1 MAASVLILTLD
12 EEQNLGRCLAS
23 LAWCDD
29 VVVLDSESTDGT
41 VGIAREMGARVV
53 ERRFDD
59 YANQRNFG
67 LREIRYR
74 HPWVLMVDADEVV
87 SPELALEVK
96 EATGRAGAGTCLFRL
111 RRKDFFMGTWIRH
124 SSGYPTWF
132 GRLVKVGRVRIERA
146 VNEEYLTDG
155 GVGMLQGHLL
165 HYPFNKGFH
174 AWFDKHNRYSTM
186 EGELLAKGQAGPFP
200 WASLIGGDPSLRR
213 KALKSVMYR
222 MPGRPL
228 LMFLGL
234 YVMRGGFLDGRA
246 GLTFCTLR
254 SFYEFMIDCKAFEG
268 ASRDRN
274 LPV

>member
-12 EEQNLGRCLAS
+12 EEQNLGKCLDA

-29 VVVLDSESTDGT
+29 VVVLDSNSTDGT
-41 VGIAREMGARVV
+41 AGMARRMGARVV
-53 ERRFDD
+53 ERRFDN
-59 YANQRNFG
+59 YADQRNFG

-87 SPELALEVK
+87 PPDLAAEVK
-96 EATGRAGAGTCLFRL
+96 EAVRAAGEGTCLFRL
-111 RRKDFFMGTWIRH
+111 RRKDYFMGTWIRY

-132 GRLVKVGRVRIERA
+132 GRLAKIGRVRVERA

-155 GVGMLQGHLL
+155 GVGLLQGHLL

-186 EGELLAKGQAGPFP
+186 EGELLARGQAGPLP
-200 WASLIGGDPSLRR
+200 VAHLIGRDPVLRR
-213 KALKSVMYR
+213 KAVKSLMYK
-222 MPGRPL
+222 MPCRPL

-246 GLTFCTLR
+246 GLTFCVLR

-268 ASRDRN
+268 ASRARN